1 MGNRARAPVT
11 AACLAR
17 GVLLAALQTPV
28 QAQTQPLPR
37 IPQAP
42 SLQLVVEG
50 GDRDDQAYARAAA
63 GRFQDQA
70 SFALAVSSVR
80 ATDRFREVRSTFE
93 AGPAGPV
100 GRIRVVPWPLLK
112 TWTIQDDGPGTRK
125 EYRRILPELRRG
137 IRAGEA
143 RREAWRSRAEQ
154 MLRAE
159 GYPAATVAIAE
170 AAEGARLAITIR
182 RGAPARILRL
192 TLDGQAGPYGEARL
206 WKLVEAVPG
215 QTLWT
220 LTFRR
225 EALTRL
231 RKRFLKDHRY
241 EWRAEFQFQEDGTL
255 RLQVDP
261 GPVVELKAEGASLG
275 FGGIAELAP
284 LARAERYGP
293 ELLDEGDRRIFRN
306 LRNRGYL
313 DPVVSHRRD
322 ILEGTEEQPEKV
334 RVTYIMR
341 PGAPVVLSEVRFEGN
356 DAIPEKELQK
366 AANLP
371 LGFWGLGVPKANPD
385 LLQGLEDRIKAHYL
399 RRGYSEIRVR
409 RAVPELER
417 GQWSQSFIIKE
428 GPKRELTELRVSLP
442 EDALLDAWA
451 FGEDLLPLLGDRPP
465 RQRDLEP
472 PDGSVRVFESDR
484 PLTAGIR
491 ARIERRPAV
500 AGITTLV
507 FRTDRSIPYV
517 KGDLVMAVAAMR
529 ARLSSLGVQRPREDL
544 DFQEDG
550 GSLQLQLT
558 IPDAPK
564 AQVDRL
570 VVQGSD
576 ATRARAVLRE
586 AELEPGKPLSPAA
599 LGQAQARIANLG
611 AFERVS
617 LETMPEQ
624 GEGSLAL
631 KLSERNP
638 WVFSHSFGYDRSQ
651 GYHFGTGVQRLNVGG
666 MGRSV
671 DFGIRAGDAT
681 LGDGQLKD
689 KLRELFPTG
698 AFPRSVDIFSLGY
711 SDPRFSP
718 ALLGSWI
725 PDRTQYRIEAA
736 YIVERQN
743 YFEFRRRRV
752 LNTFDWRLDPQNI
765 VQVGHR
771 FERSEVG
778 LQVIAEDPDYFKNAQ
793 FPNGRVVIS
802 APFVRY
808 VRDSRDSAFDPTRG
822 TYFSAKLE
830 FANQVFG
837 TSKNSSLVK
846 LDVRHQWN
854 WAIGYN
860 ASAGV
865 AVLGLRLG
873 VARPTTAV
881 SENFPLS
888 ERFFAGG
895 NFTHRGVEPDALG
908 PRLQIPELDPATGRQ
923 KVGPDGNL
931 VYLDVPAGGQAL
943 ALINLEYRF
952 PVYSSWFWGE
962 AFVDSGQ
969 VYKTIRPGS
978 RFPDPSNPTAK
989 SAAPFP
995 HFRTSVGLGIII
1007 KLGIPIKIEYAADV
1021 KRILG
1026 KPRTREE
1033 QETELHGVLVSAGFQ
1048 F

>member
-1 MGNRARAPVT
+1 MT
-11 AACLAR
+11 ATCLAR
-17 GVLLAALQTPV
+17 GVLLVALQTPV
-28 QAQTQPLPR
+28 QAQAPIPPR
-37 IPQAP
+37 TPPVPKAPQAP

-70 SFALAVSSVR
+70 SFAVAVSAVR
-80 ATDRFREVRSTFE
+80 ATDRFRDVQSAFE
-93 AGPAGPV
+93 AGPAGSV

-112 TWTIQDDGPGTRK
+112 SWTISDDGPGTRK

-137 IRAGEA
+137 IRAGAA
-143 RREAWRSRAEQ
+143 RREAWRDRAEQ

-159 GYPAATVAIAE
+159 GYPAATVALAE
-170 AAEGARLAITIR
+170 AAQGAGLAITLR

-192 TLDGQAGPYGEARL
+192 ALDGRAGPYGEARL

-225 EALTRL
+225 EALARL

-241 EWRAEFQFQEDGTL
+241 EWRAEFQYQPDGTL

-261 GPVVELKAEGASLG
+261 GPVVELKAEGATLG

-322 ILEGTEEQPEKV
+322 ILEGTAERPERV
-334 RVTYIMR
+334 RVTYLMK

-356 DAIPEKELQK
+356 EAIPEKDLQK

-371 LGFWGLGVPKANPD
+371 LGFWGVGVPKANPD

-409 RAVPELER
+409 RAVPLLER
-417 GQWSQSFIIKE
+417 GRWSQTFIIKE
-428 GPKRELTELRVSLP
+428 GPQRELTELQVGLP
-442 EDALLDAWA
+442 DDPQLDAWA

-472 PDGSVRVFESDR
+472 ADGSVRVFESDR

-491 ARIERRPAV
+491 ARIERRPAAEGV
-500 AGITTLV
+500 TTLV
-507 FRTDRSIPYV
+507 FKTDRPIPYV
-517 KGDLVMAVAAMR
+517 KGDLVLAVAAMR
-529 ARLSSLGVQRPREDL
+529 ARLSSLGVQKPREDL

-550 GSLQLQLT
+550 GSLRIQLT

-564 AQVDRL
+564 AQVERL

-576 ATRARAVLRE
+576 NTRARAVLRE
-586 AELEPGKPLSPAA
+586 AELEPGKPLSPAG

-611 AFERVS
+611 AFQRVS
-617 LETMPEQ
+617 LEALSEQ
-624 GEGSLAL
+624 DEGSLAL
-631 KLSERNP
+631 KLVERNP
-638 WVFSHSFGYDRSQ
+638 WVLSHSFGYDRSQ

-681 LGDGQLKD
+681 INSEG
-689 KLRELFPTG
+689 LRKLFPTG
-698 AFPRSVDIFSLGY
+698 EFARSVDIYSLGY

-718 ALLGSWI
+718 AFLGNWI
-725 PDRTQYRIEAA
+725 PDRVQYRVEAA
-736 YIVERQN
+736 YIVERQSV
-743 YFEFRRRRV
+743 YEVPKRRV
-752 LNTFDWRLDPQNI
+752 VNTFDWNLDLQRT

-771 FERSEVG
+771 YERVEVRSRIEP
-778 LQVIAEDPDYFKNAQ
+778 VEAIAAQ
-793 FPNGRVVIS
+793 FKSDLFKSAKIPDGRVIIS
-802 APFVRY
+802 APFVRFIRDK
-808 VRDSRDSAFDPTRG
+808 RDSSFDPTRG
-822 TYFSAKLE
+822 TLFTVKLE
-830 FANQVFG
+830 LANQLFG
-837 TSKNSSLVK
+837 TSTNSSFVK

-854 WAIGYN
+854 WPIGYN
-860 ASAGV
+860 AAAGV
-865 AVLGLRLG
+865 VVLGVRLG
-873 VARPTTAV
+873 VAGSTTAV
-881 SENFPLS
+881 CRKL
-888 ERFFAGG
+888 
-895 NFTHRGVEPDALG
+895 
-908 PRLQIPELDPATGRQ
+908 PA
-923 KVGPDGNL
+923 
-931 VYLDVPAGGQAL
+931 
-943 ALINLEYRF
+943 I
-952 PVYSSWFWGE
+952 
-962 AFVDSGQ
+962 
-969 VYKTIRPGS
+969 
-978 RFPDPSNPTAK
+978 
-989 SAAPFP
+989 
-995 HFRTSVGLGIII
+995 
-1007 KLGIPIKIEYAADV
+1007 
-1021 KRILG
+1021 
-1026 KPRTREE
+1026 
-1033 QETELHGVLVSAGFQ
+1033 
-1048 F
+1048 